1 MDKSKNEAVNIE
13 YWGLWDSQS
22 TMDSIIGDY
31 KKTKPNVNISYK
43 KKSIQQ
49 YRESLSSQI
58 DSGKGPDMFVFHNT
72 WTPMLKDQLSPVP
85 SSVVSASEIKNNF
98 YPAVSQ
104 DLIANGKLV
113 GLPTEVDGL
122 ELYYNEDVFKAAGII
137 KPPTTWSEF
146 AQDAVKLT
154 VRDSQGGIRTAGAAI
169 GTISNVDHFSDLLGL
184 MIMQNGGD
192 LKSPTDKQSA
202 EALQYY
208 LSFAQGNN
216 KVWDELQPPSTVAFS
231 GGNVAMYFGPS
242 FRAIEIKNANP
253 QLKFKVAPVPQLEGN
268 KIAWASYWANG
279 VSAKST
285 NKQEAWEFAKYL
297 EKEDVLIKRFSEN
310 AKSPSRF
317 FGEPYPLVSMA
328 SKLASDPVL
337 GAFVTDAPYARS
349 FPLTSRTFDSGIND
363 QIIKAYED
371 AVNSVIKGAQP
382 KTALE
387 TTAKNVSQI
396 LTRFGAK

>member
-1 MDKSKNEAVNIE
+1 MPRLPLLKIVSIFLLVLTSSIILSACSKLPISILDKSKNEAVNIE

-154 VRDSQGGIRTAGAAI
+154 VRDSQGGIRWPGSCTA
-169 GTISNVDHFSDLLGL
+169 
-184 MIMQNGGD
+184 
-192 LKSPTDKQSA
+192 
-202 EALQYY
+202 
-208 LSFAQGNN
+208 
-216 KVWDELQPPSTVAFS
+216 
-231 GGNVAMYFGPS
+231 
-242 FRAIEIKNANP
+242 
-253 QLKFKVAPVPQLEGN
+253 
-268 KIAWASYWANG
+268 
-279 VSAKST
+279 
-285 NKQEAWEFAKYL
+285 
-297 EKEDVLIKRFSEN
+297 
-310 AKSPSRF
+310 
-317 FGEPYPLVSMA
+317 
-328 SKLASDPVL
+328 
-337 GAFVTDAPYARS
+337 
-349 FPLTSRTFDSGIND
+349 
-363 QIIKAYED
+363 
-371 AVNSVIKGAQP
+371 
-382 KTALE
+382 
-387 TTAKNVSQI
+387 
-396 LTRFGAK
+396 